1 MINITERNGL
11 LRYEPKLFYS
21 LIYSFSN
28 AKERERKRDL
38 ALEGSRQN
46 KEEGKPTE
54 DTRKVISASESN
66 WETGECE

>member
-1 MINITERNGL
+1 M
-11 LRYEPKLFYS
+11 FYS

-28 AKERERKRDL
+28 ARERERKRDL
-38 ALEGSRQN
+38 ALEGSSQN

-54 DTRKVISASESN
+54 DTRKVRSASESN